1 MWLSA
6 CGYYLRSGMPSEETL
21 DHLRQPTFDNWQ
33 WEDAEMMF
41 LVQQM
46 FMDLGLVDTF
56 HIEVR
61 YCYQRNC
68 LPVSVLKTWQH

>member
-1 MWLSA
+1 
-6 CGYYLRSGMPSEETL
+6 MPSEETL

-61 YCYQRNC
+61 YCYQQNC
-68 LPVSVLKTWQH
+68 LPMSVLKTWQH